1 MLSKLLPLTS
11 SFFLFLWVFL
21 IPNPVN
27 GQDIP
32 EAPLIRAHVDVVNI
46 LATVKNRRGHYVKDL
61 NMYDFEIFEDK
72 VRQRLEF
79 FNYETGQGGISL
91 TIVVLIDTSGSVKQE
106 LAFEQRAAIEF
117 LRSTLRE
124 KKDLAAVVQFD
135 SDVNLVQDFTFD
147 LKQLESSI
155 HSMIPPGGATKLY
168 DAIVIATEDM
178 LRHEVGRK
186 VIVVLSDGADTQSFY
201 NSKDAIKSAQDR
213 DIIIFGI
220 GVRNRASYSDFGQL
234 REFAEATGGAFFK
247 SQASLSR
254 LREAFAKINEE
265 ITNQV
270 SLGYVSTNIE
280 RNGTFRSIRVK
291 VKRRGIKIRHRKGYY
306 APGKGSPAKK

>member
-1 MLSKLLPLTS
+1 MLLKLLPLIS
-11 SFFLFLWVFL
+11 SFPLFFWVFL

-32 EAPLIRAHVDVVNI
+32 EAPLIRAHVDVVNV

-61 NMYDFEIFEDK
+61 NIYDFEIFEDQ
-72 VRQRLEF
+72 VRQHLEF
-79 FNYETGQGGISL
+79 FNYETDQEGRSL

-106 LAFEQRAAIEF
+106 LAFEQKAAIEF

-147 LKQLESSI
+147 LEKLESSI
-155 HSMIPPGGATKLY
+155 HNMIPPGGATKLY
-168 DAIVIATEDM
+168 DAIVIATDDM

-201 NSKDAIKSAQDR
+201 SSKDAIKSAQDR

-220 GVRNRASYSDFGQL
+220 GVRNRESYSDFGQL
-234 REFAEATGGAFFK
+234 RKFAEATGGTFFK
-247 SQASLSR
+247 SRASLSR
-254 LREAFAKINEE
+254 LREAFAKINQE
-265 ITNQV
+265 IKNQV
-270 SLGYVSTNIE
+270 SLGYVPTNIK
-280 RNGTFRSIRVK
+280 RDSTFRSIRVK
-291 VKRRGIKIRHRKGYY
+291 VKRRGVKVRHRKGYY
-306 APGKGSPAKK
+306 APEEDSPAER